1 MNWSGQWPAPYW
13 FAVGLGTLLAYG
25 LLVPGLKH
33 LVCVLPFAIFLV
45 YITWFFEIGIYH
57 SWVKFL
63 MVRNHRLHYLGYW
76 GENLPTLILMIG
88 FVVSLLYSR
97 GTDNSLRTVFG
108 VALFLDMFVVL
119 FILADSV
126 CSIHLPTDGTF
137 GFGFDH
143 DVFGF
148 RIGIYYLM
156 TVTLSVLLLK
166 LLVKTK
172 VSAPSQD
179 EHEP

>member
-1 MNWSGQWPAPYW
+1 MCFTICN
-13 FAVGLGTLLAYG
+13 
-25 LLVPGLKH
+25 
-33 LVCVLPFAIFLV
+33 FLV

-76 GENLPTLILMIG
+76 RENLPTLILMIG